1 MKKNRESEDNLF
13 EALTLIEKEKGIPA
27 SFMLEQITKAIV
39 TACKNSYGG
48 NDDVAVKYNKT
59 TGQLEAYLNKTV
71 VEEVNDIN
79 REITLSS
86 ARNISPTAALG
97 DKVAIRLNPKSFGRI
112 AVMTARNM
120 IRQGIRDGEK
130 EQALS
135 EYQSKLQDIVT
146 ATVEQVDPNTGN
158 ATLKLGKAIAILP
171 KSDQVAG
178 EVLKVG
184 EPIKVYVLN
193 VKSGDRGP
201 RAIISRTHPD
211 FVKKLFEEQVPEI
224 FDGTVEVKS
233 VSREAGSRTKIAVF
247 SKDSDVDAVGACIGP
262 KGTRVGN
269 IVSQLNGE
277 KIDIIEYNEDP
288 VEFIKKALSPADVLK
303 VTLAASGDKSCKATV
318 PDSQLSLAIGNKGQN
333 VRLAAKLTG
342 WKIDIRPESGFFGEE
357 EEEEETPAA
366 ETAEDTIEEATA
378 DETTEDTI
386 EEAPADETASEDT
399 AAEDT
404 EQTEEPVEEED
415 SQEAS
420 EITEETDDESEEEAV
435 EDTDEETDE

>member
-1 MKKNRESEDNLF
+1 MKKNKEPEENLF
-13 EALTLIEKEKGIPA
+13 EALMLIEKEKGIPA
-27 SFMLEQITKAIV
+27 NFMLEQINKAII

-48 NDDVAVKYNKT
+48 NDDVTVQYNKT
-59 TGQLEAYLNKTV
+59 TGQLEASLNKTV

-79 REITLSS
+79 REITLSA
-86 ARNISPTAALG
+86 ARNINPTAAIG
-97 DKVAIRLNPKSFGRI
+97 DKVGIRLNPKNFGRI

-171 KSDQVAG
+171 KNDQVAG

-184 EPIKVYVLN
+184 EPIKVYVVN

-211 FVKKLFEEQVPEI
+211 FVKRLFEEQVPEI
-224 FDGTVEVKS
+224 YDGIVEIKS

-247 SKDSDVDAVGACIGP
+247 SKDTEVDAVGACIGP

-269 IVSQLNGE
+269 IVGQLNGE
-277 KIDIIEYNEDP
+277 KIDIVEYNEDP

-303 VTLAASGDKSCKATV
+303 VALDPSGEKICKATV

-357 EEEEETPAA
+357 EAPAEAEEAENASEETSA
-366 ETAEDTIEEATA
+366 ENIA
-378 DETTEDTI
+378 DEAVNAENTAGELA
-386 EEAPADETASEDT
+386 EEINDAPADET
-399 AAEDT
+399 
-404 EQTEEPVEEED
+404 EENVTEED
-415 SQEAS
+415 SAE
-420 EITEETDDESEEEAV
+420 TEEETESSDNETETEE
-435 EDTDEETDE
+435 